1 MKIIIFTIALLLSF
15 FEGSPQDF
23 IKDKRYAGDPL
34 YDFIVDWWGTSYKYG
49 GTTKKG
55 IDCSAFTL
63 KLVKEVY
70 EVTIPRTASQQYRV
84 TKRVSKSEL
93 KDGDLVF
100 FRTRGRSTWHV
111 GVYITE
117 GWFVHASSSS
127 GVKFNN
133 LKEKTYSRL
142 YYGSGR
148 LM

>member
-1 MKIIIFTIALLLSF
+1 MKIIIITVCLLLTF
-15 FEGSPQDF
+15 FGGLSQDF

-63 KLVKEVY
+63 KLAKEVY
-70 EVTIPRTASQQYRV
+70 EINIPRTASQQYKA
-84 TKRVSKSEL
+84 TKRVPKSEL

-111 GVYITE
+111 GVYITQ
-117 GWFVHASSSS
+117 GWFVHSSSS
-127 GVKFNN
+127 TGVKFSN
-133 LKEKTYSRL
+133 LKEKVYSKM
-142 YYGSGR
+142 YCGSGR